1 MKTIF
6 KWQGNK
12 SKHFKYI
19 LPELPSQYNTYIEEE
34 ITATKMNYSL
44 KTIKVKN

>member
-19 LPELPSQYNTYIEEE
+19 LSELPSPTFYYKKKISIYRENESTCH
-34 ITATKMNYSL
+34 SR
-44 KTIKVKN
+44 

>member
-19 LPELPSQYNTYIEEE
+19 LSELHSPTFYKKKISIYRENESTYH
-34 ITATKMNYSL
+34 SR
-44 KTIKVKN
+44 